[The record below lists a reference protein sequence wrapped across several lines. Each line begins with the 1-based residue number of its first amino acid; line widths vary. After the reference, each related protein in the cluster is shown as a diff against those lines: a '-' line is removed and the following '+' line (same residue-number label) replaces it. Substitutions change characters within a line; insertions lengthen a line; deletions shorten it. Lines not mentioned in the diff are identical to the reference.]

1 MTMEVF
7 IPNLKMIKV
16 SQVKIEMMDYYSQF
30 NVTDQAIKEARQVGI
45 EPICKYVIREVS
57 YTSWCIYGKTMIKEI
72 ATLQQRWEK
81 TMLTILLRKITRDPL
96 FLW

>member
-45 EPICKYVIREVS
+45 EPICKYVIREDS

>member
-1 MTMEVF
+1 
-7 IPNLKMIKV
+7 MIKV

-57 YTSWCIYGKTMIKEI
+57 YTSWAIYGKTMMKEI
-72 ATLQQRWEK
+72 AALQQKWEK
-81 TMLTILLRKITRDPL
+81 TMLTLLLRKITKDPL